1 MTYKSLGFKR
11 IHCLTFGTP
20 PISLLPLTKPPTLH
34 YKKSLFMSF
43 INEGDPVPRADK
55 AYVRSLL
62 NLYASPPPG
71 SNCIASLPARKPC
84 KRKAKA
90 KKATNPQNSALTA
103 DTALVQPPVWP
114 VPAGALSN
122 AGRLVVLREIKD
134 STGGAVD
141 DIKAEITCDQEL
153 RGVVF
158 GDPVMHMMKL
168 YARRVEILATK
179 AVTAKIWG

>member
-1 MTYKSLGFKR
+1 
-11 IHCLTFGTP
+11 
-20 PISLLPLTKPPTLH
+20 
-34 YKKSLFMSF
+34 MSF

-62 NLYASPPPG
+62 NLYASPAPG
-71 SNCIASLPARKPC
+71 SKCILSSTTLKPC
-84 KRKAKA
+84 KAKVKP
-90 KKATNPQNSALTA
+90 KKAIRQPNKVSKSTNAATQA
-103 DTALVQPPVWP
+103 PVWP

-122 AGRLVVLREIKD
+122 AGRLVVLRANQN
-134 STGGAVD
+134 STALSEDDVKAV
-141 DIKAEITCDQEL
+141 ITCDQEL

-158 GDPVMHMMKL
+158 GDPVMHMMKV

>member
-1 MTYKSLGFKR
+1 
-11 IHCLTFGTP
+11 
-20 PISLLPLTKPPTLH
+20 
-34 YKKSLFMSF
+34 MSF

-62 NLYASPPPG
+62 NLYASPAPG
-71 SNCIASLPARKPC
+71 SKCIASIPTPKPC
-84 KRKAKA
+84 KRKGKA
-90 KKATNPQNSALTA
+90 RPKKTTGQQNNALTA
-103 DTALVQPPVWP
+103 YTRPVHSPVWS

-122 AGRLVVLREIKD
+122 AGRLVVLRQNENP
-134 STGGAVD
+134 TAGAED

-153 RGVVF
+153 RGVIF
-158 GDPVMHMMKL
+158 GDPVMHMMKV